1 MSQKTASPER
11 HEFQA
16 EVKQVLD
23 IVVHSLYTDKEIFVR
38 ELISNASD
46 ATEKLRHTQITEKEI
61 FDADLDLEI
70 QVTSDAEAGTITICD
85 SGIGMTRSELIE
97 NLGTIAHSGSKQFL
111 NALKESGERNE
122 NLIGQFGVG
131 FYSAFMVADKVDVY
145 TRNWQNDGESLHWSS
160 DGSGAYEIA
169 VIENERRGTR
179 ILLHLKEEYKEFA
192 KKDRLE
198 GIIKN
203 YSAFVQFPIKV
214 EGEELNTVQAIWL
227 KNKSDI
233 THEEYKEFYKFQA
246 NAYDEPRFWLH
257 FSADAPLEI
266 NTLLYAPTENMEG
279 FGFGRMEPGVSL
291 YCRKVLIDS
300 DPKNLLP
307 DWLRFVRGV
316 VDSADLPLNIS
327 RESMQDSTL
336 IQKLNKVITK
346 RFLKLLEEK
355 AKKEPEVYDDFW
367 GKFGLFLKE
376 GVTTD
381 FTHRDQLLKL
391 LRYESSYTEEGKTT
405 SLADYLSRAT
415 DGQKEIFYLS
425 GTSRAAIESGP
436 YLEAFKGRNIEVL
449 FMFEP
454 VDEFVMNHARSFEE
468 KSFVSADS
476 DEIDLDAIAPETDTD
491 KEAALDS
498 AASDSLCTFIK
509 EKLGDQVSEVTASE
523 RLVSSPAMIVSGDKM
538 MTAQMRKMMKAMQQD
553 GGMMGGEP
561 PAKLQ
566 INPRHPLVKNLSN
579 LSTSDNELAS
589 IISLQILDNARLAA
603 GLLEDSSIMVQRN
616 YDILEKLSV
625 GTAAKKKVAKKKVAK
640 KKVAKKSASKKTTSK
655 KKDS

>member
-1 MSQKTASPER
+1 MSTQTPER

-46 ATEKLRHTQITEKEI
+46 ATEKLRHNQLTEPNV
-61 FDADLDLEI
+61 FDDGLDLEI
-70 QVTSDAEAGTITICD
+70 QVTSDEEAGTITIKD
-85 SGIGMTRSELIE
+85 FGIGMTHNELIE
-97 NLGTIAHSGSKQFL
+97 NLGTIAHSGSKAFL

-131 FYSAFMVADKVDVY
+131 FYSAFMVADSVKVY
-145 TRNWQNDGESLHWSS
+145 TRSWQPEGESYCWSS
-160 DGSGAYEIA
+160 DGSGAYEIEQ
-169 VIENERRGTR
+169 VEGERRGTR
-179 ILLHLKEEYKEFA
+179 IEISLKDEYKDFA
-192 KKDRLE
+192 KKGRIE
-198 GIIKN
+198 EIIKK
-203 YSAFVQFPIKV
+203 YSTFVQFPVKV
-214 EGEELNTVQAIWL
+214 EGEVLNTVQAIWL
-227 KNKSDI
+227 KNKNDV
-233 THEEYKEFYKFQA
+233 TEEEYKEFYKFQA
-246 NAYDEPRFWLH
+246 NAFDDPRFWLH

-266 NTLLYAPTENMEG
+266 NALLFAPTENMEG

-300 DPKNLLP
+300 EPKNLLP

-355 AKKEPEVYDDFW
+355 AKKEPEVYNNFW
-367 GKFGLFLKE
+367 SKFGLFLKE

-405 SLADYLSRAT
+405 SLADYLSRAPE
-415 DGQKEIFYLS
+415 GQKEIYYIS
-425 GTSRAAIESGP
+425 GSSRQAIESGP
-436 YLEAFKGRNIEVL
+436 YMEAFKARNIEVL
-449 FMFEP
+449 YMYEA
-454 VDEFVMNHARSFEE
+454 VDEFVMNHARAFEE
-468 KSFVSADS
+468 NNFVSADS
-476 DEIDLDAIAPETDTD
+476 DDIDLDAIAPETETD
-491 KEAALDS
+491 KAEALDS
-498 AASDSLCTFIK
+498 DSSAALCAFVK
-509 EKLGDQVSEVTASE
+509 EKLGEEVSEVTTSE
-523 RLVSSPAMIVSGDKM
+523 RLVGSPAMIVNADKM

-561 PAKLQ
+561 PVKLQ
-566 INPRHPLVKNLSN
+566 INPRHPLVKNLSG
-579 LSTSDNELAS
+579 LSSSNGELAS
-589 IISLQILDNARLAA
+589 LISQQILDNARVAA
-603 GLLEDSSIMVQRN
+603 GLLEDPSQMLQRN
-616 YDILEKLSV
+616 YEILEKLS
-625 GTAAKKKVAKKKVAK
+625 AK
-640 KKVAKKSASKKTTSK
+640 
-655 KKDS
+655 